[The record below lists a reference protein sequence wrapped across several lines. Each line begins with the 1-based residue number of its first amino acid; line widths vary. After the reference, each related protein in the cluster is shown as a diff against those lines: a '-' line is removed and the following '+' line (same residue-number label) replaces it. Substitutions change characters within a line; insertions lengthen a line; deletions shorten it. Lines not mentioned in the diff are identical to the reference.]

1 MEHSFISVCLFLLT
15 EESGQSSLA
24 GMSRTWSSALLTAS
38 HQVARDVC
46 LPAPV
51 MFALITCVS

>member
-1 MEHSFISVCLFLLT
+1 MEHSSISVCLFFLAG
-15 EESGQSSLA
+15 ESGQSFLA

-46 LPAPV
+46 LPALV
-51 MFALITCVS
+51 MFALITGVS